1 MLLIFLKRTKS
12 LKREV
17 KMYFEQAIAR
27 INNIDWDRVGTIVSK
42 KDGDLGIEFLE
53 RLADFYSETALKP
66 YPPLVSDIAMLMGAH
81 NEENFEPYYT
91 EKTKKF
97 LNITLYQNKIIEY
110 YLKLAQLADDVP
122 ETGKYIHVYEPLIN
136 IFERGGSYKLRARD
150 LEIEN
155 VIFIPLYHWY
165 EKFKSKER

>member
-1 MLLIFLKRTKS
+1 
-12 LKREV
+12 
-17 KMYFEQAIAR
+17 MYIEQAIAR

-110 YLKLAQLADDVP
+110 YLKLSQLADNNP
-122 ETGKYIHVYEPLIN
+122 KARKYINVYEPLIE
-136 IFERGGSYKLRARD
+136 IFERGGSFNLRKND
-150 LEIEN
+150 LDIEN
-155 VIFIPLYHWY
+155 VIFIPRNNWFD
-165 EKFKSKER
+165 KFKAE